1 MMMMMTI
8 IVASVREGEVEYK
21 TSRIFK
27 SCCSSISFPSSQ
39 ISKPRFKHGM
49 SDTERTEKTQHCT
62 IRFSAHCEP
71 MKVSKSA
78 EECGTS
84 QADILEK
91 AMVII
96 TEETQDCRE
105 EKDAYIAYF
114 ERSGANFS
122 KKLLERV
129 NCPTTRVE
137 GYHRK
142 QEKQCR
148 QETNTKSIEM

>member
-1 MMMMMTI
+1 MECLTL
-8 IVASVREGEVEYK
+8 RGLK
-21 TSRIFK
+21 
-27 SCCSSISFPSSQ
+27 
-39 ISKPRFKHGM
+39 
-49 SDTERTEKTQHCT
+49 KTQHCT
-62 IRFSAHCEP
+62 TRFETYREP
-71 MKVSKSA
+71 TKASKST

-84 QADILEK
+84 QAGILEK
-91 AMVII
+91 AMVFI

-148 QETNTKSIEM
+148 QETSTKSIEI